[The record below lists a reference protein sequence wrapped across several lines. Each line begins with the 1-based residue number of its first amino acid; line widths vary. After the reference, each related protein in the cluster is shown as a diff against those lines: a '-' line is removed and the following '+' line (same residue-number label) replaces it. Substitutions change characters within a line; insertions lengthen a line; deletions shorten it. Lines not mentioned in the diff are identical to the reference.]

1 MTLREL
7 KAIVAQIEAPNL
19 RLAGFCNDYKKMFEE
34 YQIEV
39 DIPRQ
44 RVYINNDAITFEDD
58 LPVFGPSETKARILS
73 VPAEYDHY
81 ELILMGCEEQDTCV
95 CHVKRVLKT
104 ERLDDPQND
113 ANAGLCLLGPVA
125 HSPYRATI
133 VFADTRMNAQ
143 ARYADLDFSET
154 SYCEAYITKE
164 FETEEKREN
173 FIKEHADYIDE
184 SVGDRIIRS

>member
-44 RVYINNDAITFEDD
+44 RVYISNDAIDD

-81 ELILMGCEEQDTCV
+81 ELILDGCEEQDINV
-95 CHVKRVLKT
+95 CHIKRVLKT

>member
-19 RLAGFCNDYKKMFEE
+19 RLAGFCNDYNKMFEE
-34 YQIEV
+34 HQIKV

-44 RVYINNDAITFEDD
+44 RVCIINTLFEDD

-73 VPAEYDHY
+73 VPTEYDHY
-81 ELILMGCEEQDTCV
+81 ELILMGWEEQDINV
-95 CHVKRVLKT
+95 IYPKRILKT
-104 ERLDDPQND
+104 ERLDDPKD
-113 ANAGLCLLGPVA
+113 ETNAGLRLLGPVY
-125 HSPYRATI
+125 HLPYRVTI

-143 ARYADLDFSET
+143 AKYADLDFIVN
-154 SYCEAYITKE
+154 SYEEAYISEE
-164 FETEEKREN
+164 FETEEEREH

-184 SVGDRIIRS
+184 SVGDRIIRN

>member
-19 RLAGFCNDYKKMFEE
+19 RLAGFCNDYNKMFEE
-34 YQIEV
+34 HQIKV

-44 RVYINNDAITFEDD
+44 RVCIINTLFEDD

-73 VPAEYDHY
+73 VPTEYDHY
-81 ELILMGCEEQDTCV
+81 ELILMGWEEQDINV
-95 CHVKRVLKT
+95 IYPKRILKT

-113 ANAGLCLLGPVA
+113 TNAGLCLLGPVS
-125 HSPYRATI
+125 HHPYRVTI

-143 ARYADLDFSET
+143 AKYADLDFIVN
-154 SYCEAYITKE
+154 SYEEAYISEE
-164 FETEEKREN
+164 FETEEEREH

-184 SVGDRIIRS
+184 SVGDRIIRN